1 MFGKNK
7 QDAPK
12 SDAAKSPKS
21 VNFEISIA
29 DLARRSEK
37 RAWMVTGAA
46 IVMSLILAG
55 GYFYMLPLKKI
66 EPYMIMADP
75 YSGAAY
81 VSKLQGDYN
90 FKTLTTQEAVQRSNL
105 VHYIVARESFD
116 FDITRN
122 RDWDM
127 VHLMSEGGVALSY
140 TQMHAS
146 DNPQA
151 PARLFGRDR
160 SLRIK
165 VTNARPNG
173 TRTGSSPESPIYMY
187 EATFQRTIY
196 DKRTDQESLLDT
208 KRAMVE
214 FEYKNLALNDAQRYD
229 NPLGFRVVAYRV
241 DGDGSETQPIAP
253 PSANPPPVDPY
264 AVPGAVPAPAGG
276 VPGQLPPG
284 GAVPGQALPG
294 QALPGQAVPSQA
306 VPGQAVPGQ
315 APPAQPQPG
324 QPPPSSQQVPSAPQF
339 GSPSAPAAQPVA
351 RPQPATQ
358 PAGVR

>member
-12 SDAAKSPKS
+12 GDAAKTPKS

-37 RAWMVTGAA
+37 RAWLVTGTAV
-46 IVMSLILAG
+46 VMSLILAG

-75 YSGAAY
+75 YSGSAY
-81 VSKLQGDYN
+81 VSKLQGDYTY
-90 FKTLTTQEAVQRSNL
+90 KALTTQEAVQRSNL

-140 TQMHAS
+140 TQMHESA
-146 DNPQA
+146 NPQA

-165 VTNARPNG
+165 VTNVRPNG
-173 TRTGSSPESPIYMY
+173 TRTGSSPETPIYMY

-196 DKRTDQESLLDT
+196 DKRTDQERLLDT
-208 KRAMVE
+208 KRAMIE
-214 FEYKNLALNDAQRYD
+214 FEYKNLGLTDAQRYD

-241 DGDGSETQPIAP
+241 DGDVSETQPIAP
-253 PSANPPPVDPY
+253 PSANPLPADPY
-264 AVPGAVPAPAGG
+264 AVPGAAPTPAGG
-276 VPGQLPPG
+276 IPGQLPPG
-284 GAVPGQALPG
+284 VV
-294 QALPGQAVPSQA
+294 VPSQA
-306 VPGQAVPGQ
+306 VPGEALPGQ
-315 APPAQPQPG
+315 AAPGQTLPAQPQSGQSQPG
-324 QPPPSSQQVPSAPQF
+324 QPQPSSQQVPSAPQF
-339 GSPSAPAAQPVA
+339 GSPPAPAAQPVA
-351 RPQPATQ
+351 QPQPAAQ